1 MTYYV
6 SGYVKEGVAPITRQI
21 YVHNRDT
28 GALVGSTT
36 SSGAGGY
43 FYCET
48 TYSGSHYVV
57 CLDDIVGLDYND
69 LIYGNILPAT
79 ASG

>member
-6 SGYVKEGVAPITRQI
+6 SGYVKEGVTPITRQI
-21 YVHNRDT
+21 YAHNRDT

-48 TYSGSHYVV
+48 TYSGFHYVV

-79 ASG
+79 TSG